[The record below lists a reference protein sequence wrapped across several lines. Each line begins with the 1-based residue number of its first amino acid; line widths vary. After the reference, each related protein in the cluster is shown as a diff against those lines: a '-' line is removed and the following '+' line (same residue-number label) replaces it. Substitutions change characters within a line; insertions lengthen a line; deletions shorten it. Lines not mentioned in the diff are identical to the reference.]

1 MNPILENQSNKN
13 EQIQRNLN
21 AVQGIF
27 DLVSA
32 SANPNAMLMQVA
44 RNNPNLMQVMQM
56 CQGRNPKEMF
66 FAKCKEN
73 GIDPNAILS
82 RFNIK

>member
-1 MNPILENQSNKN
+1 MNPILENRSNKN

-27 DLVSA
+27 DLISA

-44 RNNPNLMQVMQM
+44 RNNPNIMQVMQM
-56 CQGRNPKEMF
+56 CQGRNPKEMGQRSDDIYPSC
-66 FAKCKEN
+66 A
-73 GIDPNAILS
+73 
-82 RFNIK
+82 

>member
-1 MNPILENQSNKN
+1 MNPILENRSNKN

-27 DLVSA
+27 DLISA

-44 RNNPNLMQVMQM
+44 RNNPNIMQVMQM
-56 CQGRNPKEMF
+56 CRGRNPKDMF
-66 FAKCKEN
+66 FEECKKN
-73 GIDPNAILS
+73 GIDPNTILS